1 MSESF
6 FKKENRKNP
15 DAEIPDLKGAPSA
28 GGSRSSADSGFETFK
43 TEEGRVAAIMSYI
56 PFLCFIPLLNMRDN
70 KEALMH
76 ARQGV
81 ILFLIE
87 LVAVIFLI
95 DFISDLVFTGILMV
109 ALALSVAGIYF
120 AMQGRN
126 YELPII
132 SDLAKKTDFYSDKN
146 KQEKS
151 DN

>member
-1 MSESF
+1 MADSF
-6 FKKENRKNP
+6 FKNSGQNKL
-15 DAEIPDLKGAPSA
+15 DVDIPNLDDNKTGGGERGNQPSD
-28 GGSRSSADSGFETFK
+28 RFQ

-56 PFLCFIPLLNMRDN
+56 PFLCFIPLLNMREN
-70 KEALMH
+70 KEALTH

-81 ILFLIE
+81 ILFLVE

-95 DFISDLVFTGILMV
+95 DFISNLVFTAILMA

-132 SDLAKKTDFYSDKN
+132 SDLAKKTSFYS
-146 KQEKS
+146 QPPGEEKDS
-151 DN
+151 D

>member
-6 FKKENRKNP
+6 FKKDNSKNP
-15 DAEIPDLKGAPSA
+15 EAEIPDLND
-28 GGSRSSADSGFETFK
+28 GSSKDSSHSFSGSDSFK

-81 ILFLIE
+81 ILFLVE
-87 LVAVIFLI
+87 LVAAIFLI

-132 SDLAKKTDFYSDKN
+132 SDLAKKTNFYSDK
-146 KQEKS
+146 KEQEQS